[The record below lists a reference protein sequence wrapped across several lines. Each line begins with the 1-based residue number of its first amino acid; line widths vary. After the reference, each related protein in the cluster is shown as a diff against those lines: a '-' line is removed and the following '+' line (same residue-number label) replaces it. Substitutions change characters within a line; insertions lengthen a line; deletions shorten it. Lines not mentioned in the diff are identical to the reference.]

1 MTHRPLPVSASPP
14 TGHGVRVRLFAS
26 LSETA
31 GWSERRLPLT
41 APGCTACDLW
51 RQLQLGGQEL
61 PVTVRVAINQT
72 FASPHTSL
80 RDGDELAFLP
90 PISGG

>member
-1 MTHRPLPVSASPP
+1 MNNRLLPVSASTP
-14 TGHGVRVRLFAS
+14 TGQGVRVRLFAS

-31 GWSERRLPLT
+31 GWSERQLPLT
-41 APGCTACDLW
+41 ATDRTAHDLW
-51 RQLQLGGQEL
+51 RQLQLGGPEL
-61 PVTVRVAINQT
+61 PTTVRVAINQT
-72 FASPHTSL
+72 FASSHTPL